1 MDIVKIGR
9 FIAEKRK
16 EKNFTQEQLAEK
28 LCVTAKTISKWEN
41 GNYMPD
47 ISLLQPLSEE
57 LGVTLNEL
65 LSGEELKAENY
76 QKKLE
81 ENIINTISYKE
92 GSIMN
97 KLSKIFLIIIILL
110 ALALGLIT
118 YYYFN
123 MRKAYIDS
131 ANQMVEITEL
141 LEEKGLSIYG
151 DKDRIEIK
159 DNNN

>member
-16 EKNFTQEQLAEK
+16 EKHFTQEQLAEK
-28 LCVTAKTISKWEN
+28 LCVTSKTISKWEN

-47 ISLLQPLSEE
+47 ISLLQPISEE

>member
-1 MDIVKIGR
+1 
-9 FIAEKRK
+9 
-16 EKNFTQEQLAEK
+16 
-28 LCVTAKTISKWEN
+28 
-41 GNYMPD
+41 
-47 ISLLQPLSEE
+47 
-57 LGVTLNEL
+57 
-65 LSGEELKAENY
+65 
-76 QKKLE
+76 
-81 ENIINTISYKE
+81 
-92 GSIMN
+92 MN